1 MRIFISFLF
10 IISFKSIGQEI
21 KVEGNFIED
30 SIQIGNIVS
39 YNLNISYPN
48 NIEVLLP
55 DSNYNYIPFEYINK
69 SYSSTINDSIYNYDE
84 VNYKFTSFNLDS
96 IQFLKLPVFIINS
109 KDSLIMYS
117 NTDSIFLMEFIKEL
131 SDSLN
136 VKSNTKFSFVGLA
149 IDYIFITKIT
159 SFLILFLITFYL
171 LFRKK
176 INKYFKIR
184 IAKKEYNTF
193 INKIEK
199 LNDEIQ
205 NDFKIEKIELFLLL
219 WKRYNEKVSKYP
231 YSSLTTSEIIHLGIV
246 NDIKENINSLDNT
259 IYGNKKMIDFKKNF
273 IMLKKHSTKI
283 FNNKLK
289 EINNV

>member
-1 MRIFISFLF
+1 MRIFIFFLLF
-10 IISFKSIGQEI
+10 ISFKSIGQEI

-39 YNLNISYPN
+39 YNLNVSYPN

-55 DSNYNYIPFEYINK
+55 DSNYNYSPFEYINK

-84 VNYKFTSFNLDS
+84 VTYKFTSFNLDS

-109 KDSLIMYS
+109 NDSLIMYS
-117 NTDSIFLMEFIKEL
+117 NKDSIFLMEFIKEL

-136 VKSNTKFSFVGLA
+136 LKSNTKFSFVDLA
-149 IDYIFITKIT
+149 IDYPFLSKII
-159 SFLILFLITFYL
+159 SFLIIFTITFYL

-176 INKYFKIR
+176 INKYFKTKYT
-184 IAKKEYNTF
+184 KKEYNTF

-205 NDFKIEKIELFLLL
+205 KDFKIEKIELFLLL

-246 NDIKENINSLDNT
+246 NDIKENLNSLDNT
-259 IYGNKKMIDFKKNF
+259 IYGNKKITDFKKNF

-289 EINNV
+289 EINNE

>member
-39 YNLNISYPN
+39 YNLNVSYPN

-55 DSNYNYIPFEYINK
+55 DSNYNYSPFEYINK

-84 VNYKFTSFNLDS
+84 VTYKFISFNLDS

-149 IDYIFITKIT
+149 IDYTFITKIT

-176 INKYFKIR
+176 INKYFKTR
-184 IAKKEYNTF
+184 ITKKEYNIF

-246 NDIKENINSLDNT
+246 NDIKENLNSLDNT

-289 EINNV
+289 EINNE

>member
-55 DSNYNYIPFEYINK
+55 DSNYNYSPFEYINK

-184 IAKKEYNTF
+184 IAKKEYNKF

-246 NDIKENINSLDNT
+246 NDIKENLNSLDNT
-259 IYGNKKMIDFKKNF
+259 IYGNKKMNDFKKNF

-289 EINNV
+289 EINNE

>member
-39 YNLNISYPN
+39 YNLNVSYPN

-55 DSNYNYIPFEYINK
+55 DSNYNYSPFEYINK

-84 VNYKFTSFNLDS
+84 VTYKFTSFNLDS

-109 KDSLIMYS
+109 NDSLIMYS

-136 VKSNTKFSFVGLA
+136 LKSNTKFSFVDLA
-149 IDYIFITKIT
+149 IDYPFLSKII
-159 SFLILFLITFYL
+159 SFLIIFIITFYF

-176 INKYFKIR
+176 INKYFKTKYT
-184 IAKKEYNTF
+184 KKEYNTF

-205 NDFKIEKIELFLLL
+205 KDFKIEKIELLLLL

-246 NDIKENINSLDNT
+246 NDIKENLNSLDNT
-259 IYGNKKMIDFKKNF
+259 IYGNKKMNDFKKNF

-289 EINNV
+289 EINNE

>member
-39 YNLNISYPN
+39 YNLNVSYPN

-55 DSNYNYIPFEYINK
+55 DSNYNYSPFEYINK

-149 IDYIFITKIT
+149 IDYTFITKII

-246 NDIKENINSLDNT
+246 NDIKENLNSLDNT
-259 IYGNKKMIDFKKNF
+259 IYGNKKMNDFKKNF

-289 EINNV
+289 

>member
-1 MRIFISFLF
+1 MRIFIFFLF
-10 IISFKSIGQEI
+10 FISFKSIGQEI
-21 KVEGNFIED
+21 KVEANFIED

-39 YNLNISYPN
+39 YNLNVSYPN

-55 DSNYNYIPFEYINK
+55 DSNYNYSPFEYINK

-84 VNYKFTSFNLDS
+84 VTYKFTSFNLDS

-109 KDSLIMYS
+109 NDSLIMYS
-117 NTDSIFLMEFIKEL
+117 NKDSIFLMEFIKEL

-136 VKSNTKFSFVGLA
+136 LKSNTKFSFVDLA
-149 IDYIFITKIT
+149 IDYPFLSKII
-159 SFLILFLITFYL
+159 SFLIIFTITFYL

-176 INKYFKIR
+176 INKYFKTKYT
-184 IAKKEYNTF
+184 KKEYNTF

-205 NDFKIEKIELFLLL
+205 KDFKIEKIELFLLL

-246 NDIKENINSLDNT
+246 NDIKENLNSLDNT
-259 IYGNKKMIDFKKNF
+259 IYGNKKITDFKKNF

-289 EINNV
+289 EINNE

>member
-39 YNLNISYPN
+39 YNLNVSYPN

-55 DSNYNYIPFEYINK
+55 DSNYNYSPFEYINK

-84 VNYKFTSFNLDS
+84 VTYKFISFNLDS

-136 VKSNTKFSFVGLA
+136 VKSNTKSSFVDLA
-149 IDYIFITKIT
+149 IDYTFITKIT

-176 INKYFKIR
+176 INKYFKIK

-205 NDFKIEKIELFLLL
+205 KDFKIEKIELFLLL

-246 NDIKENINSLDNT
+246 NDIKENLNSLDNT
-259 IYGNKKMIDFKKNF
+259 IYGNKKITDFKKNF

-289 EINNV
+289 EINNE

>member
-39 YNLNISYPN
+39 YNLNVSYPN

-55 DSNYNYIPFEYINK
+55 DSNYNYSPFEYINK

-84 VNYKFTSFNLDS
+84 VTYKFTSFNLDS

-149 IDYIFITKIT
+149 IDYTFITKIT

-184 IAKKEYNTF
+184 IAKKEYNKF

-246 NDIKENINSLDNT
+246 NDIKENLNSLDNT
-259 IYGNKKMIDFKKNF
+259 IYGNKKMNDFKKNF

-289 EINNV
+289 EINNE

>member
-39 YNLNISYPN
+39 YNLNVSYPN

-55 DSNYNYIPFEYINK
+55 DSNYNYSPFEYINK

-84 VNYKFTSFNLDS
+84 VTYKFTSFDLDS

-109 KDSLIMYS
+109 NDSLIMYS

-136 VKSNTKFSFVGLA
+136 VKSNTKFSFVDLA
-149 IDYIFITKIT
+149 IDYPFLSKII
-159 SFLILFLITFYL
+159 SFLIIFTITFYL

-176 INKYFKIR
+176 INKYFKTKYT
-184 IAKKEYNTF
+184 KKEYNTF

-246 NDIKENINSLDNT
+246 NDIKENLNSLDNT
-259 IYGNKKMIDFKKNF
+259 IYGNKKMNDFKKNF

-289 EINNV
+289 EINNE

>member
-1 MRIFISFLF
+1 MRIFIFFLF
-10 IISFKSIGQEI
+10 FISFKSIGQEI
-21 KVEGNFIED
+21 KVEANFIED

-39 YNLNISYPN
+39 YNLNVSYPN

-55 DSNYNYIPFEYINK
+55 DSNYNYSPFEYINK

-84 VNYKFTSFNLDS
+84 VTYKFTSFNLDS

-109 KDSLIMYS
+109 NDSLIMYS

-136 VKSNTKFSFVGLA
+136 LKSNTKFSFVDMA
-149 IDYIFITKIT
+149 IDYPFLSKIISSLIIFI
-159 SFLILFLITFYL
+159 ITFYL

-176 INKYFKIR
+176 INKYFKTKYT
-184 IAKKEYNTF
+184 KKEYNTF

-205 NDFKIEKIELFLLL
+205 KDFKIEKIELLLLL

-231 YSSLTTSEIIHLGIV
+231 YASLTTSEIIHLGIV
-246 NDIKENINSLDNT
+246 NDIKENLNSLDNT
-259 IYGNKKMIDFKKNF
+259 IYGNKKMTDFKKNF
-273 IMLKKHSTKI
+273 IMLKKHSTKV

-289 EINNV
+289 EINNE

>member
-109 KDSLIMYS
+109 NDSLIMYS
-117 NTDSIFLMEFIKEL
+117 ITDSIFLMEFIKEL

-149 IDYIFITKIT
+149 IDYPFLIKIA
-159 SFLILFLITFYL
+159 SFLVISMITFYL

-176 INKYFKIR
+176 INKYFKTR
-184 IAKKEYNTF
+184 ITKKEYNIF

>member
-39 YNLNISYPN
+39 YNLNVSYPN

-55 DSNYNYIPFEYINK
+55 DSNYNYSPFEYINK

-149 IDYIFITKIT
+149 IDYTFITKIT

-289 EINNV
+289 EINNE

>member
-55 DSNYNYIPFEYINK
+55 DSNYNYSPFEYINK

-109 KDSLIMYS
+109 NDSLIMYS

-136 VKSNTKFSFVGLA
+136 LKSNTKFSIVDLA
-149 IDYIFITKIT
+149 IDYPFLSKIT
-159 SFLILFLITFYL
+159 SFLIIFTITFYL

-176 INKYFKIR
+176 INKYFKTKYT
-184 IAKKEYNTF
+184 KKEFNTF

-199 LNDEIQ
+199 LNNEIQ
-205 NDFKIEKIELFLLL
+205 KDFKIEKIELFLLL

-246 NDIKENINSLDNT
+246 NDIKENLNSLDNT
-259 IYGNKKMIDFKKNF
+259 IYGNKKITDFKKNF
-273 IMLKKHSTKI
+273 IMLKKHSMKI

-289 EINNV
+289 EINNE

>member
-39 YNLNISYPN
+39 YNLNVSYPN

-55 DSNYNYIPFEYINK
+55 DSNYNYSPFEYINK

-84 VNYKFTSFNLDS
+84 VTYKFISFNLDS

-136 VKSNTKFSFVGLA
+136 LKSNTKFSFVDLA
-149 IDYIFITKIT
+149 IDYPFLSKII
-159 SFLILFLITFYL
+159 SFLIIFTITFYL

-176 INKYFKIR
+176 INKYFKTKYT
-184 IAKKEYNTF
+184 KKEFNTF

-205 NDFKIEKIELFLLL
+205 KDFKIEKIELFLLL

-246 NDIKENINSLDNT
+246 NDIKENLNSLDNT
-259 IYGNKKMIDFKKNF
+259 IYGNKKITDFKKNF

-289 EINNV
+289 EINNE

>member
-1 MRIFISFLF
+1 MRIFIFFLLF
-10 IISFKSIGQEI
+10 ICFKSIGQEI
-21 KVEGNFIED
+21 KVESNFIED

-39 YNLNISYPN
+39 YNLNVSYPN

-55 DSNYNYIPFEYINK
+55 DSNYNYSPFEYINK
-69 SYSSTINDSIYNYDE
+69 SYSSTINDSIYNYDK

-109 KDSLIMYS
+109 NDSLIMYS
-117 NTDSIFLMEFIKEL
+117 NKDSIFLMEFIKEL

-136 VKSNTKFSFVGLA
+136 LKSNTKFSFVDLA
-149 IDYIFITKIT
+149 IDYPFLSKII
-159 SFLILFLITFYL
+159 SFLIIFTITFYL

-176 INKYFKIR
+176 INKYFKTKYT
-184 IAKKEYNTF
+184 KKEYNTF

-205 NDFKIEKIELFLLL
+205 KDFKIEKIELFLLL

-246 NDIKENINSLDNT
+246 NDIKENLNSLDNT
-259 IYGNKKMIDFKKNF
+259 IYGNKKITDFKKNF

-289 EINNV
+289 EINNE

>member
-149 IDYIFITKIT
+149 IDYKFITKIT

-289 EINNV
+289 EINNE

>member
-55 DSNYNYIPFEYINK
+55 DSNYNYSPFEYINK

-136 VKSNTKFSFVGLA
+136 VKSNTKFSFVDLA
-149 IDYIFITKIT
+149 IDYTFITKIT

-184 IAKKEYNTF
+184 IAKKEYNKF

-246 NDIKENINSLDNT
+246 NDIKENLNSLDNT
-259 IYGNKKMIDFKKNF
+259 IYGNKKMNDFKKNF

-289 EINNV
+289 EINNE

>member
-39 YNLNISYPN
+39 YNLNVSYPN

-55 DSNYNYIPFEYINK
+55 DSNYNYSPFEYINK

-149 IDYIFITKIT
+149 IDYTFITKIT

-246 NDIKENINSLDNT
+246 NDIKENLNSLDNT
-259 IYGNKKMIDFKKNF
+259 IYGNKKMNDFKKNF

-289 EINNV
+289 EINNE

>member
-39 YNLNISYPN
+39 YNLNVSYPN

-55 DSNYNYIPFEYINK
+55 DSNYNYSPFEYINK

-136 VKSNTKFSFVGLA
+136 VKSNTKFSLVDLA
-149 IDYIFITKIT
+149 IDYTFITKII

-176 INKYFKIR
+176 INKYFKTR
-184 IAKKEYNTF
+184 ITKKEYNIF

-246 NDIKENINSLDNT
+246 NDIKENLNSLDNT
-259 IYGNKKMIDFKKNF
+259 IYGNKKMNDFKKNF

-289 EINNV
+289 EINNE

>member
-10 IISFKSIGQEI
+10 IINFKSIGQEI
-21 KVEGNFIED
+21 KVEANFIQD

-39 YNLNISYPN
+39 YNLNVSYPN

-55 DSNYNYIPFEYINK
+55 DS
-69 SYSSTINDSIYNYDE
+69 T
-84 VNYKFTSFNLDS
+84 YKFTSFNLDS

-109 KDSLIMYS
+109 NDSLIMYS
-117 NTDSIFLMEFIKEL
+117 NKDSIFLMEFIKEL

-136 VKSNTKFSFVGLA
+136 LKSNTKFSFVDMA
-149 IDYIFITKIT
+149 IDYPFLSKII
-159 SFLILFLITFYL
+159 SFLIIFIITFYL

-176 INKYFKIR
+176 INKYFKTKYT
-184 IAKKEYNTF
+184 KKEYNTF

-205 NDFKIEKIELFLLL
+205 KDFKIEKIELFLLL

-231 YSSLTTSEIIHLGIV
+231 YSSLTTSEIIHLG
-246 NDIKENINSLDNT
+246 
-259 IYGNKKMIDFKKNF
+259 GNKKMNDFKKNF

-289 EINNV
+289 EINNE

>member
-289 EINNV
+289 EINNE

>member
-1 MRIFISFLF
+1 MRIFIFFLLF
-10 IISFKSIGQEI
+10 ISFKSIGQEI

-39 YNLNISYPN
+39 YNLNVSYPN

-55 DSNYNYIPFEYINK
+55 DSNYNYSPFEYINK
-69 SYSSTINDSIYNYDE
+69 SYSSTINDSIYNYDK

-109 KDSLIMYS
+109 NDSLIMYS

-136 VKSNTKFSFVGLA
+136 LKSNTKFSFVDLA
-149 IDYIFITKIT
+149 IDYPFLSKII
-159 SFLILFLITFYL
+159 SFLIIFTITFYL

-176 INKYFKIR
+176 INKYFKTKYT
-184 IAKKEYNTF
+184 KKEYNTF

-205 NDFKIEKIELFLLL
+205 KDFKIEKIELFLLL

-246 NDIKENINSLDNT
+246 NDIKENLNSLDNT
-259 IYGNKKMIDFKKNF
+259 IYGNKKMTDFKKNF

-289 EINNV
+289 EINNE

>member
-55 DSNYNYIPFEYINK
+55 DSNYNYSPFEYINK

-149 IDYIFITKIT
+149 IDYTFITKIT

-246 NDIKENINSLDNT
+246 NDIKENLNSLDNT

-289 EINNV
+289 EINNE

>member
-1 MRIFISFLF
+1 MRIFISFLLF
-10 IISFKSIGQEI
+10 ISFKSIGQEI
-21 KVEGNFIED
+21 KVEANFIED

-39 YNLNISYPN
+39 YNLNVSYPN

-55 DSNYNYIPFEYINK
+55 DSNYNYSPFEYINK
-69 SYSSTINDSIYNYDE
+69 SYSSTINDSIYNYDK
-84 VNYKFTSFNLDS
+84 VTYKFTSFNLDS

-136 VKSNTKFSFVGLA
+136 LKSNTKFSFVDLA
-149 IDYIFITKIT
+149 IDYPFLSKII
-159 SFLILFLITFYL
+159 SFLIIFTITFYL

-176 INKYFKIR
+176 INKYFKTKYT
-184 IAKKEYNTF
+184 KKEYNTF

-205 NDFKIEKIELFLLL
+205 KDFKIEKIELFLLL

-246 NDIKENINSLDNT
+246 NDIKENLNSLDNT
-259 IYGNKKMIDFKKNF
+259 IYGNKKMTDFKKNF

-289 EINNV
+289 EINNE

>member
-1 MRIFISFLF
+1 MRIFIFFLLF
-10 IISFKSIGQEI
+10 ISFKSIGQEI
-21 KVEGNFIED
+21 KVEANFIED

-39 YNLNISYPN
+39 YNLNVSYPN

-55 DSNYNYIPFEYINK
+55 DSNYNYSPFEYINK
-69 SYSSTINDSIYNYDE
+69 SYSSTINDSIYNYDK

-109 KDSLIMYS
+109 NDSLIMYS
-117 NTDSIFLMEFIKEL
+117 NKDSIFLMEFIKEL

-136 VKSNTKFSFVGLA
+136 LKSNTKFSFVDLA
-149 IDYIFITKIT
+149 IDYPFLSKII
-159 SFLILFLITFYL
+159 SFLIIFTITFYL

-176 INKYFKIR
+176 INKYFKTKYT
-184 IAKKEYNTF
+184 KKEYNTF

-205 NDFKIEKIELFLLL
+205 KDFKIEKIELFLLL

-246 NDIKENINSLDNT
+246 NDIKENLNSLDNT
-259 IYGNKKMIDFKKNF
+259 IYGNKKITDFKKNF

-289 EINNV
+289 EINNE

>member
-55 DSNYNYIPFEYINK
+55 DSNYNYSPFEYINK

-246 NDIKENINSLDNT
+246 NDIKENLNSLDNT
-259 IYGNKKMIDFKKNF
+259 IYGNKKMNDFKKNF

-289 EINNV
+289 EINNE